1 MVAPPGD
8 LSAGM
13 VAGVARTPARHG
25 GGAVAR
31 AGRQFC
37 HRRLQDLV
45 GNGTLAGTC
54 APACATAIAWHC
66 GAGTDL
72 RRRCARHPSIAA
84 PICRRLPEGSEPG
97 TAATTAPDSGNR
109 TARHPVSAAG

>member
-31 AGRQFC
+31 ACRQFL

-45 GNGTLAGTC
+45 GNGPVAGTC
-54 APACATAIAWHC
+54 APACAPSIAWRC
-66 GAGTDL
+66 GAATDPH
-72 RRRCARHPSIAA
+72 RRGARHPSIAA

-97 TAATTAPDSGNR
+97 TAATTAP
-109 TARHPVSAAG
+109 